1 MGARV
6 AHYINGPDA
15 PEPIQ
20 CPRCRQYR
28 QPNGWT
34 TVAGQRVPWNIN
46 RVERPFELPG
56 YGPAWLCHDCA
67 GAALAAVLAHL
78 DALTEAQVLDMLS
91 GLGDGVA
98 LEQAMQAAGLPLEE
112 TP

>member
-15 PEPIQ
+15 PEPIR

-34 TVAGQRVPWNIN
+34 TVAGKQVPWNIN

-67 GAALAAVLAHL
+67 GEALAAVLAYL

-91 GLGDGVA
+91 GIGDGVA
-98 LEQAMQAAGLPLEE
+98 LEQAMQAAGLSLEE